1 MKKTIALALSLVL
14 FLCATASM
22 AETAEK
28 TDLGTLKVGEAFVIR
43 SKLPENYTFELLSS
57 SELNMVGTLYAG
69 EDRPVIFISIAYSEE
84 YADVERFNDLDEAT
98 VQEIKNSFL
107 DMDSV
112 QFEDLETA
120 HGTRLLKVIQADKSF
135 VDIYTIYKGYE
146 LEFVLASEGETADA
160 DIQMLVDFISDMEF
174 VAVE

>member
-1 MKKTIALALSLVL
+1 MKKTIALALSLIL
-14 FLCATASM
+14 LLCTTAAM
-22 AETAEK
+22 AEAAGK

-43 SKLPENYTFELLSS
+43 SRLPENYTFDLVSS
-57 SELNMVGTLYAG
+57 SELNLVGTLSAG
-69 EDRPVIFISIAYSEE
+69 ENQPVIYISIAYSEE

-120 HGTRLLKVIQADKSF
+120 HGTRLLKVLQANKSF

-146 LEFVLASEGETADA
+146 LEFVLVAEGEATDA
-160 DIQMLVDFISDMEF
+160 DIRMLVDFISDMEF